1 MYRVDKVEDVYP
13 TLIAGILKTIKDIRK
28 PSKEENAVEEL
39 SLSQLC
45 DQVED
50 NRRRF
55 REEYEAERQREINK
69 NTEEVAKMFQDK
81 IKGTLEEMGKTLC
94 PNIEGKL
101 KYFGEYGSPKT
112 VRYDLNA
119 EKFEIIYDFSD
130 KYHTRD
136 VRMTLNHCNPYTNDY
151 MPHYPREFAYGKSIS
166 WEYLEKLL
174 EKENIKISREKDR
187 NEEKISFDDILV
199 TTTDIITVTVER
211 KNIKEK
217 TPIITEE
224 PQKTKKKSIFAKFF
238 N

>member
-55 REEYEAERQREINK
+55 REEYEAELQREINK

-94 PNIEGKL
+94 PNIEDKL
-101 KYFGEYGSPKT
+101 KSFGKYGSPET

-136 VRMTLNHCNPYTNDY
+136 VRMTLDHCNPYTNDY
-151 MPHYPREFAYGKSIS
+151 IPHYPREFAYHKSIS

-174 EKENIKISREKDR
+174 EKENIKISREQDR
-187 NEEKISFDDILV
+187 NEEKISYDDTLV
-199 TTTDIITVTVER
+199 TTTDIITVTVDR
-211 KNIKEK
+211 KNIKDK
-217 TPIITEE
+217 TPVITEE